1 MIDRFLLNFFG
12 NIDNIMARIAKLFE
26 PKPRKKR
33 K

>member
-12 NIDNIMARIAKLFE
+12 NIDNIVNRIAKLFE